1 MNNRC
6 EPPEEL
12 RGVDGW
18 HWLTHPKWG
27 EWPTRYSASCHAG
40 VWPIWQCPDS
50 NWTTPAAHREGWRY
64 LATVATPAEVDAL
77 QAEASEWCQKA
88 QLFEDRIHKLRA
100 ELAAA
105 RELLSQGL
113 DLCVRARRMDQ
124 RAQELLDWQSR
135 NPHITK
141 SATLPLWAEE
151 QYQTDLAEWENA
163 ARAAL
168 GDPA

>member
-1 MNNRC
+1 MSDARC
-6 EPPEEL
+6 EPPVHL
-12 RGVDGW
+12 REVDGW
-18 HWLTHPKWG
+18 HWVQIADWPATVNRWVWDAHEGIGFWHPHIS
-27 EWPTRYSASCHAG
+27 ERTRYVS
-40 VWPIWQCPDS
+40 P
-50 NWTTPAAHREGWRY
+50 
-64 LATVATPAEVDAL
+64 VATPDEL
-77 QAEASEWCQKA
+77 T
-88 QLFEDRIHKLRA
+88 RLRA